1 MCAVQGAGPNKRLRR
16 DLRDI
21 ERLRALATAK
31 DQQQDKGG
39 ESAAGTEA
47 QA

>member
-21 ERLRALATAK
+21 ERLRALAAAK
-31 DQQQDKGG
+31 DQQEKGG
-39 ESAAGTEA
+39 DAAAGTEA
-47 QA
+47 